1 MKKIFLTALTVC
13 CTSFTGIFAQDI
25 TSESGSTAADSI
37 VSESVSEIM
46 IEENQVSEEI
56 DSLLSLW
63 YVKNTINSDE
73 ITREM
78 AMEQTPI
85 YFGDSIYESVLKKI
99 PTTFPLVYNQKV
111 KEWIEMYIRKGKYLI
126 PTFLGLSKYYF
137 PKIEQV
143 LDQYGIPLELKYLTI
158 VESALNPLAVS
169 RTGAT
174 GLWQFMYGTGRM
186 YGLEVTTLVDD
197 RRDPDKETI
206 AAAQFLKDLYSIYGD
221 WALVIAAYNCGPG
234 NVNRAIKRSGGKTS
248 FWEIYKYLPMETRG
262 YVPAFISVNYIMNNY
277 EAHGYKPFN
286 VNLPQ
291 YSDTVLIKDKLHFGQ
306 VSAMLGVSVDELR
319 SLNPQYKK
327 DIIPGNIKPMT
338 LRLPGEMSTKFAE
351 VEGQIYKY
359 QDSIFFTPQKNI
371 EVARANTPVTPSH
384 SGGTSRATYTP
395 EPCDNSVPA
404 GSSKLIYTVKQ
415 GDTFGF
421 ISNWYDVKIAKIKCW
436 NNISRDRLN
445 VGQKLTIY
453 VPTKRLNSYKN
464 INNMTFEQKQAHQS
478 NQIVAQS
485 GTKGQKLDSNY
496 EYYTIRKGDN
506 LNTIASHYPGISDKD
521 IMKINGFSATDVR
534 KLQIGQVIKIRKK

>member
-206 AAAQFLKDLYSIYGD
+206 AAAQFLKDL
-221 WALVIAAYNCGPG
+221 
-234 NVNRAIKRSGGKTS
+234 
-248 FWEIYKYLPMETRG
+248 
-262 YVPAFISVNYIMNNY
+262 
-277 EAHGYKPFN
+277 
-286 VNLPQ
+286 
-291 YSDTVLIKDKLHFGQ
+291 
-306 VSAMLGVSVDELR
+306 
-319 SLNPQYKK
+319 
-327 DIIPGNIKPMT
+327 
-338 LRLPGEMSTKFAE
+338 
-351 VEGQIYKY
+351 
-359 QDSIFFTPQKNI
+359 
-371 EVARANTPVTPSH
+371 
-384 SGGTSRATYTP
+384 
-395 EPCDNSVPA
+395 
-404 GSSKLIYTVKQ
+404 
-415 GDTFGF
+415 
-421 ISNWYDVKIAKIKCW
+421 
-436 NNISRDRLN
+436 
-445 VGQKLTIY
+445 
-453 VPTKRLNSYKN
+453 
-464 INNMTFEQKQAHQS
+464 
-478 NQIVAQS
+478 
-485 GTKGQKLDSNY
+485 
-496 EYYTIRKGDN
+496 
-506 LNTIASHYPGISDKD
+506 
-521 IMKINGFSATDVR
+521 
-534 KLQIGQVIKIRKK
+534 